1 MSLSYFLNRVDV
13 IYLMYNDLWRVKIIR
28 EHVFCPPYRLD
39 IDFLTS
45 IAHMVL
51 QPIIFPFVAAYLFYI
66 IEKIWSRNHIYCARK
81 YATHMYQT
89 KFCKKILSITD
100 EHPCTK
106 KKILRACLIEF
117 WLKKRLWLW
126 SGGDLA
132 VVQGSGED
140 LAVVQGLQ
148 TIEPLW
154 ASSHFEK
161 TQQGRI

>member
-89 KFCKKILSITD
+89 KFCKKMLSITD

-106 KKILRACLIEF
+106 KNIKGLFDRVLT
-117 WLKKRLWLW
+117 KKTALVVVRWGS
-126 SGGDLA
+126 SGGPR
-132 VVQGSGED
+132 VRED